1 MNHKP
6 DLKNPPKPYVSFDG
20 YSDLLTMKD
29 GSAILQQSEA
39 TVRRLCREGE
49 LPSIRIGRR
58 LYIPKSQLVD
68 FIEAHISGSAA

>member
-1 MNHKP
+1 MNRKL
-6 DLKNPPKPYVSFDG
+6 DLQTPPKPFVSFDG
-20 YSDLLTMKD
+20 FSDLLTMKD
-29 GSAILQQSEA
+29 GSVILQQSEA

-68 FIEAHISGSAA
+68 FIEAHVSKGVA